1 MKFMFLGLVAL
12 VLVGCAEEPDYVNN
26 RVLKDMTGCAFI
38 ARAGVGD
45 TLFLRHSK
53 ELSDKSCE
61 YKGENE

>member
-38 ARAGVGD
+38 ASAGVGD
-45 TLFLRHSK
+45 TVFLSHSK
-53 ELSDKSCE
+53 ELSDKSCK
-61 YKGENE
+61 YKGENQ